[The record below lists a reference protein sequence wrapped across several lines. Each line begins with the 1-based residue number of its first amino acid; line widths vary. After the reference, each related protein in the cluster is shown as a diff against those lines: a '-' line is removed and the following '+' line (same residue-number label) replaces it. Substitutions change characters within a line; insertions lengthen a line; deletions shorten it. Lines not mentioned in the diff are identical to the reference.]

1 MPRRQPGGQG
11 PVRRSTRPVRVRG
24 GRDGDRSSSR
34 PAAARRAAAAG
45 AAKRTN
51 APSQGGLTGRAS
63 VLLLVL
69 AILVFGYAIPIR
81 LYLTQVA
88 EIDNLRR
95 SQEAQRAHIGMLE
108 ETAEKWRD
116 PEYLRIQVRKR
127 LFYMA
132 PGETALIPIWDPDGP
147 ARDNGTLPAADQ
159 TPGSWYGTLW
169 SSLDEANK
177 E

>member
-1 MPRRQPGGQG
+1 
-11 PVRRSTRPVRVRG
+11 VRVRG

-51 APSQGGLTGRAS
+51 APGQGGLTGRAT
-63 VLLLVL
+63 VLLLLL

-95 SQEAQRAHIGMLE
+95 SQEAQRAHIGELE
-108 ETAEKWRD
+108 QTAEKWRD
-116 PEYLRIQVRKR
+116 PEYVRIQVRKR
-127 LFYMA
+127 FFYVS
-132 PGETALIPIWDPDGP
+132 PGETPLIPIWDPDGP
-147 ARDNGTLPAADQ
+147 ARDNGTLPTGQ
-159 TPGSWYGTLW
+159 PTPDSWYGTLW

-177 E
+177 K